1 MSIED
6 HRWANN
12 YLTTTGGVIHALRV
26 RAYYKE
32 VIQPALITLDAQIEA
47 WKGNPDGGAPF
58 VEDDARQLRRATIEA
73 FCLAIQSIWERQLRG
88 YLQTCDPLGRSG
100 IDFHLATWNDLQE
113 AFSRLRG
120 IRMDAFDSF
129 PVLDL
134 LQLVGNACRHGDGP
148 AARALFDRR
157 PEFWPI
163 WEKLI
168 EATWAMPEGG
178 EPLVGP
184 APFGMVEFPAAF
196 LQQATEAIAWFWKDV
211 EYIYLASIA
220 RPTPEVPRL
229 MEEMRE
235 ERRKRQRM

>member
-6 HRWANN
+6 HRWTNN
-12 YLTTTGGVIHALRV
+12 YLTITGGVIHALRV

-32 VIQPALITLDAQIEA
+32 VIQPALTTLDAQIGTWESS
-47 WKGNPDGGAPF
+47 NEDGALF
-58 VEDDARQLRRATIEA
+58 AADDARQLKRATIEA
-73 FCLAIQSIWERQLRG
+73 FCLALQSIWERQLRG
-88 YLQTCDPLGRSG
+88 YLQTCDPFGQSDVDLQR
-100 IDFHLATWNDLQE
+100 ATWDVLQD
-113 AFSRLRG
+113 AFFRLRV

-148 AARALFDRR
+148 AARTLFERS

-163 WEKLI
+163 WEKLV
-168 EATWAMPEGG
+168 EASWAMPDGR

-184 APFGMVEFPAAF
+184 APFGMVEFPAVF
-196 LQQATEAIAWFWKDV
+196 LQQATEAIAWFWEDV

-229 MEEMRE
+229 MEEMQA
-235 ERRKRQRM
+235 ERRKRKQI